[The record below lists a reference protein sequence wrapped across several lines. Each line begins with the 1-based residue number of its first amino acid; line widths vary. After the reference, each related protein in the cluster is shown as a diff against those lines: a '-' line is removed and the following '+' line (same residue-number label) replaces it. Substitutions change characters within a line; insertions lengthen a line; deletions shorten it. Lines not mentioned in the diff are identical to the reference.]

1 MNFIDTAD
9 VYGHDPANFSVGR
22 GRSEEIIGAALRE
35 ANARELLPM
44 AQSYGLAV
52 LPWSPTAGGF
62 LAGAYRQG
70 EPPPPGSRYAEFW
83 RGEAERYTEAAYAV
97 LAELQALSSE
107 KGCTTAQLALAW
119 CAGQPGVTS
128 PIIGPRTAAQLAD
141 ALGALGV
148 AISADDRARLD
159 AVAPPG
165 RASVPYYGT
174 DGFAWTSWGPHTQ
187 RW

>member
-62 LAGAYRQG
+62 LAGGLPTGR
-70 EPPPPGSRYAEFW
+70 
-83 RGEAERYTEAAYAV
+83 AAPARLALRRV
-97 LAELQALSSE
+97 LA
-107 KGCTTAQLALAW
+107 
-119 CAGQPGVTS
+119 
-128 PIIGPRTAAQLAD
+128 R
-141 ALGALGV
+141 
-148 AISADDRARLD
+148 R
-159 AVAPPG
+159 G
-165 RASVPYYGT
+165 RALYRGSLRRPC
-174 DGFAWTSWGPHTQ
+174 
-187 RW
+187 